1 MDSGL
6 LGQAVQYH
14 GPELVRCLQIEQQ
27 QVPSSMTEHL
37 GRYRQRQ
44 HVTTGLRGDISQRIQ
59 SFVAKKADYLFT
71 HLEDASV
78 EPPVSTD
85 EDTYAKMPP
94 IESFMGVDWTAARRH
109 FFNSLERYDIV
120 IGVVTSSLESGLVL
134 TLLCLDNDKARDI
147 DEMKLTAFCPAKEL
161 PRVPYQSPTEA
172 FTVKDKVRGVVVN
185 VNSESERIIVS
196 LNERALS
203 EEQEHIKLGLI
214 NADEFPV
221 QYRRKLHIRG
231 LTFDELLHSI
241 LGFNNMGNV
250 PYLLGVLKLED
261 SSSYMR
267 GLHKLKLPE
276 KEMAE
281 GLRKQ
286 QSQKWALQ
294 SVAEGI
300 KYFKMGKQTE
310 AMQYLNKALQI
321 DALNVEALTARGALY
336 ANNESYTKA
345 MEDFEEALKINPNH
359 QNAKKYMYETL
370 LAVARMKED
379 IDNFEEAEMYIKRA
393 LDIEPQSVEAR
404 EALRFLLYKKDRQHM
419 SDRHRKQSRYDD
431 GRDSDEEMFMDRTTA
446 TLKKLINEDRSR
458 SDKKRK
464 DRSPRS
470 SRSRKSRSPRSPDYD
485 KDIFGRRKYDG
496 IPGLDFGQET
506 EKSEKSPPRQRYK
519 SRSPEESR
527 QRYRS
532 RSPEESPSRQYNVDH
547 QSSFMF
553 KGRDNDRSGGEY
565 PDYRKKFEEQSRELR
580 ESSGS
585 RDRQSMEGRT
595 DRRSMDRKSDRKYL
609 DRNPDRD
616 LEKYPDR
623 SRNINPYPE
632 GLHRNPDRSTSEDQK
647 SMEYQEMPREKSQ
660 KEELDLLY
668 GDIDDFDPNR
678 QEEERV
684 KKGLTENLMKIKSKS
699 TEPLQLSIKKEDN
712 SRSLSQKRSV
722 SPKSGNHSSIQLK
735 EEKIL
740 HKDEIKKESFTDDD
754 KSRSESVSPVKKK
767 KAKKVKN
774 KDDKAEKKKRKSRGS
789 MSPREK
795 RYYKDE
801 KDMYKREKGMEEMEG
816 DRKYR
821 GEKKYKKRK
830 EYPGDVDSEKKR
842 PDKIGSIEEVVK
854 SRWDSP
860 SDEKYYKDLNPVR
873 KSRFDSDDKYQE
885 QKPKLETVSKFRN
898 TFKETSERRE
908 DVTKVKEET
917 KVPQIQKSSS
927 REREPRGEPKKFSL
941 PSKEDLDRE
950 FEGIRIHIRNDKY
963 SSVEEQKGSLGPV
976 GVRPFDSVEE
986 DPVSIVSVLHSE
998 QIYAPKPEPAY
1009 QEELFEVKLKRDDSP
1024 TQHERSK
1031 SNYRRRRSQSSSSS
1045 SRSRSSSYDKNKHSR
1060 GPPSHKKRRSRSRSS
1075 HSRSPSSHRGGSGRK
1090 RSRSPHSGDEK
1101 KDKNDIGKKIYE
1113 INRYN
1118 KNRILSDGKSITI
1131 KPFVKLEIG
1140 SHGRGGG
1147 RGRGDSKFMDNSRGR
1162 GKYFDNSRGR
1172 GKFVDRGRGKY
1183 VDRGRGKYVDRGRGK
1198 FIDRGRGKFRGRGQ
1212 YHDSYKSRGDYHK
1225 DRSYSS
1231 KRRSRTRSRSRSRSK
1246 DRSRYRSRDR
1256 SRSRSKHRSR
1266 SPKNSRPKS
1275 RSPQRKKESWS
1286 PPIGQGSGYYGPKA
1300 GKPGKADDDVAGA
1313 SVPMT
1318 TGAPSAEGKSSL
1330 DMMEI
1335 FLEELRQKKMQAAA
1349 NNNF

>member
-27 QVPSSMTEHL
+27 QMPSSMTEHL
-37 GRYRQRQ
+37 SRYRQRQ

-71 HLEDASV
+71 HVEDASV

-161 PRVPYQSPTEA
+161 PRVPYQSPMEA

-241 LGFNNMGNV
+241 LGFNNVGNV

-286 QSQKWALQ
+286 QSQKWAHQ

-379 IDNFEEAEMYIKRA
+379 IDNFEEAEIYIKRA

-404 EALRFLLYKKDRQHM
+404 EALRFLLYKKDRQHF
-419 SDRHRKQSRYDD
+419 SDRHRKQGRYDE

-464 DRSPRS
+464 ERSPRS
-470 SRSRKSRSPRSPDYD
+470 SRTRRSRSPRSPD

-506 EKSEKSPPRQRYK
+506 EKSEKSPPRQK
-519 SRSPEESR
+519 
-527 QRYRS
+527 YRS

-553 KGRDNDRSGGEY
+553 KARDNDRDGGEY
-565 PDYRKKFEEQSRELR
+565 PDYRGKFDEKLRGLR
-580 ESSGS
+580 ESSLS
-585 RDRQSMEGRT
+585 RDRQSVEGRT
-595 DRRSMDRKSDRKYL
+595 DRRSMERNSDRKYM
-609 DRNPDRD
+609 DRNPDGD

-632 GLHRNPDRSTSEDQK
+632 GFNRNPDRSIERNEGRGSQDLEIPK
-647 SMEYQEMPREKSQ
+647 EKSQ
-660 KEELDLLY
+660 REEIDLLY

-699 TEPLQLSIKKEDN
+699 SEPLQLSIKKEDAPG
-712 SRSLSQKRSV
+712 SLTQKRSV
-722 SPKSGNHSSIQLK
+722 SPNSENFNSVRLK

-740 HKDEIKKESFTDDD
+740 LRDVMKKENFTDDD

-767 KAKKVKN
+767 KSKKMKN
-774 KDDKAEKKKRKSRGS
+774 KEDKTEKKKRKSKGS
-789 MSPREK
+789 LSPSEK
-795 RYYKDE
+795 RFYKDG
-801 KDMYKREKGMEEMEG
+801 KDTFKREKSERKLSDSYSRIPRKDMEETEE
-816 DRKYR
+816 DRKSK

-830 EYPGDVDSEKKR
+830 EYPSDVDSERKR
-842 PDKIGSIEEVVK
+842 HEKIGSIEDVVK

-860 SDEKYYKDLNPVR
+860 TDEKYYKDLNPVR
-873 KSRFDSDDKYQE
+873 KSRFDSGDKYQE

-898 TFKETSERRE
+898 TFKETTERRE
-908 DVTKVKEET
+908 DLSKVKEEA
-917 KVPQIQKSSS
+917 KVPQKHKSTS
-927 REREPRGEPKKFSL
+927 REREELYPQGEPKKFGL

-963 SSVEEQKGSLGPV
+963 NSVEEQKGSHGPV

-1024 TQHERSK
+1024 TQHERPK
-1031 SNYRRRRSQSSSSS
+1031 SNYRTRRSQSSSSS
-1045 SRSRSSSYDKNKHSR
+1045 SRSRSSSYEKSKQR
-1060 GPPSHKKRRSRSRSS
+1060 RAPVSHDKRRSHGSR
-1075 HSRSPSSHRGGSGRK
+1075 SRSPSSHHGGSERK
-1090 RSRSPHSGDEK
+1090 RSRSPHSNDEK
-1101 KDKNDIGKKIYE
+1101 ADKSDIGKKIYE

-1118 KNRILSDGKSITI
+1118 KNRILSDGKSVTI

-1140 SHGRGGG
+1140 SRGRGGV
-1147 RGRGDSKFMDNSRGR
+1147 RGRGDSKFMDS
-1162 GKYFDNSRGR
+1162 SRGR
-1172 GKFVDRGRGKY
+1172 GKFFDSS
-1183 VDRGRGKYVDRGRGK
+1183 RGRGK
-1198 FIDRGRGKFRGRGQ
+1198 FIDRGRGKFVDRGRGKFIDRGQGKFRGRGQ
-1212 YHDSYKSRGDYHK
+1212 YHERYKSRGDYHK

-1231 KRRSRTRSRSRSRSK
+1231 KRRSRSRSSSRSRSRSK
-1246 DRSRYRSRDR
+1246 DRSRHRSRDR

-1266 SPKNSRPKS
+1266 SPKNSHPKS

-1300 GKPGKADDDVAGA
+1300 SKPGKADDVGVGT

-1330 DMMEI
+1330 DMMET